1 MLWMTIL
8 IGGAN
13 PPENITLL
21 GTHDFDTGGQ
31 IGVSAPPRG
40 SSLPT
45 SAGSSGGR
53 GTGSRSADADRPPA
67 GYAGGSSDVSGSPL
81 KQYAAYVSSPPGC
94 A

>member
-45 SAGSSGGR
+45 SAEFQREGNRLTIG
-53 GTGSRSADADRPPA
+53 
-67 GYAGGSSDVSGSPL
+67 
-81 KQYAAYVSSPPGC
+81 
-94 A
+94 

>member
-31 IGVSAPPRG
+31 IGSVSA
-40 SSLPT
+40 
-45 SAGSSGGR
+45 A
-53 GTGSRSADADRPPA
+53 SREF
-67 GYAGGSSDVSGSPL
+67 
-81 KQYAAYVSSPPGC
+81 AAYIGRQFRREGNRLTIG
-94 A
+94 